1 MSDNITT
8 KHPSGRTGI
17 TMKRDDYNKI
27 KEVVVNILGEE
38 AGININELAR
48 LTYNELKEE
57 ITGVDLV
64 AYTKAV
70 KNDLESRGVLTRHY
84 RPGKHKVILNEAE

>member
-8 KHPSGRTGI
+8 KHPSGRSGI
-17 TMKRDDYNKI
+17 TMKREHYEKI
-27 KEVVVNILGEE
+27 KDVVMRILGEE

-48 LTYNELKEE
+48 LTYNELKDEV
-57 ITGVDLV
+57 TGVDLV
-64 AYTKAV
+64 ASTKAV

-84 RPGKHKVILNEAE
+84 RPGKHKVSLVDAE